1 MGEGREGAS
10 MLNFTHSSISDW
22 KNCNSNTNVPQ
33 TEQKFDKVN
42 TEKMNLLPSLSR
54 ALCGTVI
61 HANPTT
67 FIVATDLTT
76 KPETSRLLITCSQR
90 VHFAFIRHHKYS
102 YFCKRAR
109 GAPVII

>member
-1 MGEGREGAS
+1 MGEGGEETG

-54 ALCGTVI
+54 AACGTVI
-61 HANPTT
+61 HANPAA

-76 KPETSRLLITCSQR
+76 KPETSRLFITCAHS
-90 VHFAFIRHHKYS
+90 
-102 YFCKRAR
+102 AR
-109 GAPVII
+109 PLHSSDVTKTVIS